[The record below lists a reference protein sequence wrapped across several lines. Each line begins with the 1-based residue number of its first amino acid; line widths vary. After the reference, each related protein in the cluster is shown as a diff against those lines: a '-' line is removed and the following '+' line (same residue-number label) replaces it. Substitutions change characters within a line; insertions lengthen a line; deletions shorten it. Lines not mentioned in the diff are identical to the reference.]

1 MHVTDIQDQEAN
13 EEEQQQTS
21 EQVRSLI
28 SIFRQQHHAAVIHLN
43 QYLCFSISSNALNV
57 WVVFCFY
64 FGVLIFLPFF
74 LPLFSQLPEG
84 GTVLTNMLESS
95 SEACERSA
103 QSSSLCETTASTS
116 SGQWLGKTFF
126 YPSFYCSSM

>member
-1 MHVTDIQDQEAN
+1 MQVTDLQDQEAN

-43 QYLCFSISSNALNV
+43 QCLSFSISSNALNV
-57 WVVFCFY
+57 WVVLCFY
-64 FGVLIFLPFF
+64 FCVLTFLLFF
-74 LPLFSQLPEG
+74 SPLFSQLPEG

-95 SEACERSA
+95 SETCERSA
-103 QSSSLCETTASTS
+103 QASSLCETTASTS
-116 SGQWLGKTFF
+116 SGQWIGETFF
-126 YPSFYCSSM
+126 YSI